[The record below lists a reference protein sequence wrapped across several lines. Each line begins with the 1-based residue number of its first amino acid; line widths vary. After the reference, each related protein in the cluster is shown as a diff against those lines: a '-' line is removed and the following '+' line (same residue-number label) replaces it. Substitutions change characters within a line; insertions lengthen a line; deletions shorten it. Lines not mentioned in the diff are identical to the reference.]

1 MLDSNILIISG
12 PSGAGKSSL
21 CNELFK
27 HTDNIYFSIS
37 STTRKIR
44 EGEIDGVHYNFIKED
59 EFIKGIKNNIFL
71 EWAKVHNNYY
81 GTQKAQI
88 TKALNDNKIVLFDI
102 DIQGQKSIKKHY
114 PNATSIFITTPNKSI
129 LESRLKSRALDS
141 QKIIKNRLDFAFSE
155 MQSIENFDF
164 IIINDDFKN
173 AFDGFFSI
181 VKSLKFK
188 NNKNMSENILRLW
201 QK

>member
-173 AFDGFFSI
+173 AFAGFFSI

>member
-81 GTQKAQI
+81 GTQKTQI

-114 PNATSIFITTPNKSI
+114 PNATSIFITTPNKSV

-141 QKIIKNRLDFAFSE
+141 QEIIKDRLDFAFSE

-181 VKSLKFK
+181 VRSLKFK

>member
-114 PNATSIFITTPNKSI
+114 PNAISIFITTPNKSV

-141 QKIIKNRLDFAFSE
+141 QEIIKDRLDFAFSE

-173 AFDGFFSI
+173 AFEGFFSI

-188 NNKNMSENILRLW
+188 NNKNMSENTLRLW